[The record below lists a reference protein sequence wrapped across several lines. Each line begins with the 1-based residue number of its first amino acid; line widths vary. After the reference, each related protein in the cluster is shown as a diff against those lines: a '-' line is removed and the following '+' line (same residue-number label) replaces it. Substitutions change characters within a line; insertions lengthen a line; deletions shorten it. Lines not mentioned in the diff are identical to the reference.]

1 MKVLLVVHNFLPNHA
16 AGTEVYT
23 LQLGQELARRGH
35 DVIVFA
41 AEKDI
46 SLADLSV
53 REREYGGLRVVELIN
68 NLHYA
73 DLRETWE
80 QPRITAIFESW
91 LERLAPD
98 VVHFQHL
105 WYLSVGCIEACAARY
120 VPVIFTLHDYW
131 LQCARYG
138 QRVHADS
145 SICHTIEFRRCG
157 ECLTSF
163 KFAQSSTER
172 GLARWIA
179 RVRGTTGLNFGPA
192 ARGAARL
199 AQGWKDG
206 RGGPS
211 AGDAERAARR
221 ADVLTERVA
230 ERDHTF
236 RERIVPNVYRFLSPS
251 HFLLRRFVEWGIPE
265 ERIQFL
271 RTGIDLSRF
280 GKVERTR
287 SEKVRVAFLGTL
299 APHKAPHLL
308 LEAWQRLA
316 PELAAK
322 AELVLY
328 GPFQHNHE
336 YVAELQRLAG
346 LVGARLAGSLARN
359 DVPRA
364 LCSTDLLVV
373 PSVWWEN
380 SPLVIVE
387 GIATRTPML
396 VSDLGG
402 MAELVQPGHS
412 GYHFKVG
419 DVEDLARKLAEL
431 IGDRSKLD
439 ALYREVEPIKSVARD
454 AEQIEEIYFEAIDAL
469 RAARLTERP

>member
-1 MKVLLVVHNFLPNHA
+1 MKVLLVVHNFLPKHA

-35 DVIVFA
+35 EVVVFT

-46 SLADLSV
+46 SLVDFSV

-68 NLHYA
+68 NLHYRA
-73 DLRETWE
+73 LGETWDD
-80 QPRITAIFESW
+80 PRVDAVFVEW
-91 LERLAPD
+91 LEKLAPD

-105 WYLSVGCIEACAARY
+105 WYLSIGCVEACAERY
-120 VPVIFTLHDYW
+120 VPTLFTLHDYW

-138 QRVHADS
+138 QRVHADT

-157 ECLTSF
+157 ECLASF

-172 GLARWIA
+172 RLATWIA
-179 RVRGTTGLNFGPA
+179 RVRGATGVDLGPA
-192 ARGAARL
+192 ARGAAKFARGL
-199 AQGWKDG
+199 KDG
-206 RGGPS
+206 R
-211 AGDAERAARR
+211 AEPRAVDLELADELAR
-221 ADVLTERVA
+221 AVA
-230 ERDHTF
+230 ERDRAF
-236 RERIVPNVYRFLSPS
+236 RERLVPNVHRFLSPS
-251 HFLLRRFVEWGIPE
+251 HFLRERFVEWGIPP

-280 GKVERTR
+280 GRVERTR
-287 SEKVRVAFLGTL
+287 GEKLRVAFLGTL

-308 LEAWQRLA
+308 LQAWARLA
-316 PELAAK
+316 PELSAR
-322 AELVLY
+322 AELSLY

-336 YVAELQRLAG
+336 YVAELERLARE
-346 LVGARLAGSLARN
+346 VGAKLAGPLARAE
-359 DVPRA
+359 VPQA
-364 LCSTDLLVV
+364 LCNTDLLVV

-402 MAELVQPGHS
+402 MAELVVPGHS

-419 DVEDLARKLAEL
+419 DVEDLARQLAAL

-439 ALYREVEPIKSVARD
+439 ELYREPEPIKSVARD
-454 AEQIEEIYFEAIDAL
+454 AEQIEELYFDAIDAL
-469 RAARLTERP
+469 RAARLARDA